1 MLWVQYFA
9 KTDRMGVVE
18 KLSYDGNL
26 SKQMPLEPS
35 YICFFFCANLNVITH
50 TRNEK
55 KFSPNYLLFDDTLTQ
70 HLVYAIKMAGVI
82 LYRLVKHHGVSET
95 FIFCH

>member
-35 YICFFFCANLNVITH
+35 YINFFCL
-50 TRNEK
+50 RKSEC
-55 KFSPNYLLFDDTLTQ
+55 NYT
-70 HLVYAIKMAGVI
+70 Y
-82 LYRLVKHHGVSET
+82 
-95 FIFCH
+95 

>member
-26 SKQMPLEPS
+26 SKQMPSEPS
-35 YICFFFCANLNVITH
+35 YICFFFVQIW
-50 TRNEK
+50 
-55 KFSPNYLLFDDTLTQ
+55 
-70 HLVYAIKMAGVI
+70 M
-82 LYRLVKHHGVSET
+82 
-95 FIFCH
+95 

>member
-26 SKQMPLEPS
+26 SKQMPWEPS
-35 YICFFFCANLNVITH
+35 YICFFFLRKSEC
-50 TRNEK
+50 
-55 KFSPNYLLFDDTLTQ
+55 NYT
-70 HLVYAIKMAGVI
+70 Y
-82 LYRLVKHHGVSET
+82 
-95 FIFCH
+95 

>member
-35 YICFFFCANLNVITH
+35 YICFFFLRKSECNYTYKKW
-50 TRNEK
+50 K
-55 KFSPNYLLFDDTLTQ
+55 KFFTDPIYCLTIHKHNISCMQ
-70 HLVYAIKMAGVI
+70 LKWQG
-82 LYRLVKHHGVSET
+82 LYYIAS
-95 FIFCH
+95 

>member
-35 YICFFFCANLNVITH
+35 YICFFFVFLRKSEC
-50 TRNEK
+50 
-55 KFSPNYLLFDDTLTQ
+55 NYT
-70 HLVYAIKMAGVI
+70 Y
-82 LYRLVKHHGVSET
+82 
-95 FIFCH
+95 

>member
-26 SKQMPLEPS
+26 SKQMPESRLTS
-35 YICFFFCANLNVITH
+35 VFFFLRKSEC
-50 TRNEK
+50 
-55 KFSPNYLLFDDTLTQ
+55 NYT
-70 HLVYAIKMAGVI
+70 Y
-82 LYRLVKHHGVSET
+82 
-95 FIFCH
+95 

>member
-1 MLWVQYFA
+1 MLGVQYFA

-35 YICFFFCANLNVITH
+35 YICFFFFAQIW
-50 TRNEK
+50 
-55 KFSPNYLLFDDTLTQ
+55 
-70 HLVYAIKMAGVI
+70 M
-82 LYRLVKHHGVSET
+82 
-95 FIFCH
+95 

>member
-35 YICFFFCANLNVITH
+35 YICFFFFALIWMLLH
-50 TRNEK
+50 ILEMK
-55 KFSPNYLLFDDTLTQ
+55 KISHRPYLLFDDT
-70 HLVYAIKMAGVI
+70 
-82 LYRLVKHHGVSET
+82 
-95 FIFCH
+95 

>member
-55 KFSPNYLLFDDTLTQ
+55 KFLTDPIYCLTIHKHNISCMQ
-70 HLVYAIKMAGVI
+70 LKWQG
-82 LYRLVKHHGVSET
+82 LYYIAS
-95 FIFCH
+95 